1 MRKPLL
7 LLPAVLLFGYAA
19 FFAVPAQA
27 GSGQTSKTGSE
38 ISARTKTIYR
48 ADCGICH
55 GDKGDGKTDLA
66 KDMALT
72 MSDFTD
78 PKSLQGKSDQEIFQ
92 MIRKGKDK
100 MPAEEEGRAKDAE
113 VRSLILYIR
122 NMSKGQVPP
131 AEAPVVEPAAAPAP
145 SAAPATAPTSR

>member
-19 FFAVPAQA
+19 FLAAPAHA
-27 GSGQTSKTGSE
+27 GQTPSKSGGE
-38 ISARTKTIYR
+38 ITAHVKTVYK

-55 GDKGDGKTDLA
+55 GDNGDGKTDLA

-78 PKSLQGKSDQEIFQ
+78 PRSLQNRTDQDLFQ
-92 MIRKGKDK
+92 LIRKGKDK
-100 MPAEEEGRAKDAE
+100 MPPEEEGRAKDAE
-113 VRSLILYIR
+113 VHSLILFIR
-122 NMSKGQVPP
+122 SMSKGQPI
-131 AEAPVVEPAAAPAP
+131 PAAAPAATP
-145 SAAPATAPTSR
+145 AETPAPTPAPTTAPSSR